1 MINLKLELNRE
12 EIENLK
18 YALKRIQN
26 VYTMEVLKQI
36 EEQEYLLN
44 EENKNG

>member
-1 MINLKLELNRE
+1 MIVLKLELKPM
-12 EIENLK
+12 EITQLK
-18 YALKRIQN
+18 FALN
-26 VYTMEVLKQI
+26 NSPCVETMEVLKQI

>member
-1 MINLKLELNRE
+1 MINLKLELKQE
-12 EIENLK
+12 EINSLK
-18 YALKRIQN
+18 QALNSIPN

-36 EEQEYLLN
+36 EQQEYLLN

>member
-1 MINLKLELNRE
+1 MINLKLELKRE
-12 EIENLK
+12 EIEDLK
-18 YALKRIQN
+18 YALKRRQN